1 MDRFLRFSL
10 VLPGVVSQSLH
21 IFMNLRIPFII
32 AALVAV
38 HSDRARGAEIPAS
51 PVVPGLYQKHPLS
64 ERQVGGVLISELRCA
79 SCHEGMNGADM
90 KAAPDLRQVGAR
102 LNPDYIR
109 RFIADPA
116 AVHPGTT
123 MPGLLAAESPEKR
136 EAISASITQYLLS
149 LQETPV
155 TREKAPVPEANVGR
169 ELFHSTGCVAC
180 HSPRDEAGKETA
192 RPGDISLTHIPGKYR
207 DHALAD
213 FLLDPLKVRPS
224 GRMPDMN
231 LSREEAN
238 SLVGYLMAGAPAPAA
253 ADQRPDA
260 GEIAAGKAAFKAHNC
275 SACHQMD
282 DAESVAARSGPP
294 LAKLDLLRGCLSA
307 QPKSAPDFHLG
318 ESQVKSI
325 RAALAASNEP
335 PSAADQVKM
344 KLTQLNCIACHVR
357 DDYGGVAADRD
368 AFFQSTEAALG
379 NEARIP
385 PPLTLIG
392 AKLRPEWLNQVLYDR
407 QKIRPYMQA
416 RMPQFGE
423 SALKG
428 LPALFAEVDHL
439 GPIAP
444 AKAVPLDPD
453 EPSDP
458 DDLSKTDRDL
468 RNKMRTGAQQL
479 LGDTGLNCI
488 SCHNYN
494 GTESQGMKGLD
505 LMTSYQR
512 LQPKWF
518 EQYMKNPAAYRPG
531 IIMPNYWPDGKA
543 VQTTI
548 LDGDTDLQIR
558 ALWDTF
564 SLGRSAGD
572 PSGLRSPDT
581 KLLVTD
587 RPVLHRGRS
596 RIASFRGI
604 AVGYPGGL
612 NLAFNAQN
620 GSLAALWKGE
630 FVNVN
635 WKSQGAGDFTP
646 IGKPVILPPD
656 VAFLRLKDET
666 EPWPLTPVMGKDKA
680 PNPDPLYP
688 RNHGYAFQGY
698 SLNEELLPTFTYR
711 CGETTI
717 EDQFVPAASTGSK
730 TLLRTLKFTSTAP
743 VTLYFRALS
752 GKIESE
758 SPTAFKTPEL
768 RLGFTG
774 GVPILRPLAG
784 GEGEQELLIK
794 LSLPKGT
801 STCTVDYE
809 LLP

>member
-1 MDRFLRFSL
+1 
-10 VLPGVVSQSLH
+10 
-21 IFMNLRIPFII
+21 MNFRLSFII

-38 HSDRARGAEIPAS
+38 HADRARGAEPPAH
-51 PVVPGLYQKHPLS
+51 PVVPGLYQKHPLN
-64 ERQVGGVLISELRCA
+64 ERQIGGVLIGELRCA
-79 SCHEGMNGADM
+79 SCHEGIDATDM

-102 LNPDYIR
+102 LNPDYIQ
-109 RFIADPA
+109 RFIEDPA

-123 MPGLLAAESPEKR
+123 MPSLLEGQSVENRK
-136 EAISASITQYLLS
+136 AISASITQYLIS
-149 LQETPV
+149 LQGAAVTP
-155 TREKAPVPEANVGR
+155 EKTLVPEVKAGR
-169 ELFHSTGCVAC
+169 ELFHSAGCIAC
-180 HSPRDEAGKETA
+180 HSPRDEAGKVLSG
-192 RPGDISLTHIPGKYR
+192 PGDVSLTHIPGKYR
-207 DHALAD
+207 DQALAE

-231 LSREEAN
+231 LSKEEAA
-238 SLVGYLMAGAPAPAA
+238 SLASYLMAGAPAPAPANNRPA
-253 ADQRPDA
+253 AGA
-260 GEIAAGKAAFKAHNC
+260 IAAGKAAFKTYNC
-275 SACHQMD
+275 TACHQLD
-282 DAESVAARSGPP
+282 DPEVMPVKLGPP
-294 LAKLDLLRGCLSA
+294 LAKLEPMRGCLSEH
-307 QPKSAPDFHLG
+307 PKTAPDFHLG

-325 RAALAASNEP
+325 RAALAGPNEP
-335 PSAADQVKM
+335 PAAADQIKM

-385 PPLTLIG
+385 PPLTQIG

-407 QKIRPYMQA
+407 QRVRPYMLA

-423 SALKG
+423 TALKG
-428 LPALFAEVDHL
+428 LPALLGEVDHL
-439 GPIAP
+439 GPIA
-444 AKAVPLDPD
+444 AQKHVPPDPD

-458 DDLSKTDRDL
+458 DDLSAQDRDL
-468 RNKMRTGAQQL
+468 RNKMRSGAQQL

-488 SCHNYN
+488 SCHNFN

-505 LMTSYQR
+505 LMTSFQR

-543 VQTTI
+543 VQTAI
-548 LDGDTDLQIR
+548 LDGNTDLQIR

-564 SLGRSAGD
+564 SLGRSARD

-587 RPVLHRGRS
+587 KPVLHRGRS

-604 AVGYPGGL
+604 AVGFPGGM
-612 NLAFNAQN
+612 NYAFNAQN

-646 IGKPVILPPD
+646 IGKTVNLPAD
-656 VAFLRLKDET
+656 VAFLPLKDEK
-666 EPWPLTPVMGKDKA
+666 EPWPLMPVMGKEKA

-698 SLNEELLPTFTYR
+698 ALDDASIPTFTYR

-717 EDQFVPAASTGSK
+717 ADKIVPSDSAGTK
-730 TLLRTLKFTSTAP
+730 TLRRTLNFTATAP
-743 VTLYFRALS
+743 ATLYFRALT

-774 GVPILRPLAG
+774 GSPLLRPAAG
-784 GEGEQELLIK
+784 GGGEQELLIK
-794 LSLPKGT
+794 ISVPKGN
-801 STCTVDYE
+801 STCTVDYT